1 MILLLE
7 YNKLNILYDKM
18 TNILKIANANTVVV
32 N

>member
-18 TNILKIANANTVVV
+18 TNILKITNANTVVV
-32 N
+32 T